1 MAASCITCCAAS
13 RVTRRDHRALTVEVT
28 IRPFAAGDLP
38 RLQEIRAAAFQP
50 VFQSFRDI
58 VGEAIAARAF
68 ATAHAEQAG
77 LLDQL
82 CRPDSSHLAFVV
94 MAAGEIVGFV
104 TISLN
109 RASRIG
115 EIGLNAVDSANARQG
130 IGTRLYAFAL
140 SLMRDE
146 GMRLTTVSTG
156 GDASHAP
163 ARRAYEKLGFGA
175 GIPAVTLYKLL

>member
-1 MAASCITCCAAS
+1 
-13 RVTRRDHRALTVEVT
+13 
-28 IRPFAAGDLP
+28 
-38 RLQEIRAAAFQP
+38 

-68 ATAHAEQAG
+68 ATADAEQAA

-82 CRPDSSHLAFVV
+82 CRPDASHRMFVA

-104 TISLN
+104 AISLN
-109 RASRIG
+109 RATRIG
-115 EIGLNAVDSANARQG
+115 EIGLNAVDPPHARQG

-146 GMRLTTVSTG
+146 GMRLATVGTG
-156 GDASHAP
+156 GDASHEP
-163 ARRAYEKLGFGA
+163 ARRAYEKVGFGT
-175 GIPAVTLYKLL
+175 GLPSMTLYKLL

>member
-1 MAASCITCCAAS
+1 MF
-13 RVTRRDHRALTVEVT
+13 V
-28 IRPFAAGDLP
+28 
-38 RLQEIRAAAFQP
+38 
-50 VFQSFRDI
+50 
-58 VGEAIAARAF
+58 AI
-68 ATAHAEQAG
+68 
-77 LLDQL
+77 
-82 CRPDSSHLAFVV
+82 
-94 MAAGEIVGFV
+94 AAGEIVGFV

-115 EIGLNAVDSANARQG
+115 EIGLNAVDPSHARQG

-146 GMRLTTVSTG
+146 GMQLAAVGTG

-175 GIPAVTLYKLL
+175 GIPSLTLYKLL